1 MKKYSVTLTV
11 SLLLLT
17 SCSYD
22 VSEPKEKTIVETND
36 RNQNATDKVNI
47 FEDKLTVNEY
57 GIEFIIKNY
66 LNLTPKELDHFKKRL
81 KEATLYLGKNFKPLI
96 GQGKKYYITLHEGNK
111 ISYVNGN
118 SIHYY
123 RYLEGRAPIIH
134 ELSHALFGYTPG
146 SGFFTQ
152 EGIAVFIQNEYKEYL
167 FPNETTPIHQLMN
180 YFVKN
185 ERYIPLEILMYEELS
200 ESFTDVYGNEALSWV
215 SYVEAGSFT
224 KYLIDKYG
232 KEKYFLIYNQ
242 ANLVGKI
249 EQVYKKSLNELEE
262 EWLTFINENEF
273 NESNQWIL
281 KKPYYKELNRTLL
294 ELDFSNKLKEIS
306 NR

>member
-1 MKKYSVTLTV
+1 MRKFSVLLTV

-17 SCSYD
+17 SCSYNGAE
-22 VSEPKEKTIVETND
+22 SKETAIVDSND
-36 RNQNATDKVNI
+36 RNESAKDKEMI
-47 FEDKLTVNEY
+47 LEDQLTVDEY

-66 LNLTPKELDHFKKRL
+66 LNLTPKEMDHFKDSLRK
-81 KEATLYLGKNFKPLI
+81 ATLYLGEHFNPLI
-96 GQGKKYYITLHEGNK
+96 GDEKKFYITLNKGNK
-111 ISYVNGN
+111 VSYVNGN

-146 SGFFTQ
+146 SGYFTQ
-152 EGIAVFIQNEYKEYL
+152 EGIAIFIQNEYKEYL
-167 FPNETTPIHQLMN
+167 FPNEKTPIHQLMN

-185 ERYIPLEILMYEELS
+185 ERYIPLEILMNEELA
-200 ESFTDVYGNEALSWV
+200 ERFTDVYGNEALSWV

-224 KYLIDKYG
+224 TYLIDKYG

-242 ANLVGKI
+242 ANLAAKI
-249 EQVYKKSLNELEE
+249 EQVYKKPLNELEK
-262 EWLTFINENEF
+262 EWLAFINENELK
-273 NESNQWIL
+273 ERNQWIL
-281 KKPYYKELNRTLL
+281 NQPYYKELNRTLL
-294 ELDFSNKLKEIS
+294 EMDFANKLKEIS